1 MTAFALTKPGPH
13 YRFRVLILLTI
24 LSGFCQGLLLP
35 LLTVL
40 LERDGVSSSVNG
52 LNAAAMY
59 VGTFATM
66 FFIEIPFRRYGYK
79 PLIIGG
85 LLLMLVSV
93 SLFPFSANLWIWV
106 VLRMMTGVGDSA
118 LHFCTQLWIIASSPK
133 TSRGRNIALYGM
145 SYSIGFSIGPLG
157 LNLLKLTQWLP
168 FAAIV
173 FFILLSLALLIR
185 LPNEHGERADK
196 AEENRAGK
204 RYARAIRLGW
214 FALIPALLYGYM
226 ESTMNSNFPIYG
238 LKLGLTDTWLS
249 FLLPAIGLGS
259 LVLQLPLGRLSDR
272 IGRRTVLTGAGL
284 LGGLAFV
291 AIPFAGTAEWVIL
304 LLLVTAGGM
313 VGSFFSLGLAYMAD
327 LLPRPLLACANVLS
341 SILFSVGSLIGPNAG
356 GFGIQY
362 VSLGSMFFFLGGG
375 FLLFALIGFFYR
387 GKRVKIEET

>member
-1 MTAFALTKPGPH
+1 MTSLSLTKPGPH

-40 LERDGVSSSVNG
+40 LERDGISSSMNG

-59 VGTFATM
+59 VGTFASM
-66 FFIEIPFRRYGYK
+66 FFIEIPFRRFGYK
-79 PLIIGG
+79 PLIICG

-93 SLFPFSANLWIWV
+93 SLFPFSANLWFWV
-106 VLRMMTGVGDSA
+106 VLRMMTGIGDSA

-145 SYSIGFSIGPLG
+145 SYSVGFSIGPLG
-157 LNLLKLTQWLP
+157 LNLLKLTSWLP
-168 FAAIV
+168 FAAIG
-173 FFILLSLALLIR
+173 FFILISLALLIR
-185 LPNEHGERADK
+185 LPNEHAEKADK
-196 AEENRAGK
+196 AEANSASK
-204 RYARAIRLGW
+204 RYARVVRIGW

-272 IGRRTVLTGAGL
+272 IGRRPVLTGAGL
-284 LGGLAFV
+284 IGGLAFV
-291 AIPFAGTAEWVIL
+291 AIPFVGKAEWAILIL
-304 LLLVTAGGM
+304 LMTAGGL

-327 LLPRPLLACANVLS
+327 ILPRPLLASANVLS

-356 GFGIQY
+356 GLGIQY
-362 VSLGSMFFFLGGG
+362 VSLGSMFYFLGGG
-375 FLLFALIGFFYR
+375 FLLFALIGIIYR
-387 GKRVKIEET
+387 GKRVNIETA